1 MYSIPSLVVIIKEMF
16 LSLNLFSA
24 LEYVTSYLVTLLKKI
39 YNVRNHFYL
48 KYYLKFQ
55 YYG

>member
-1 MYSIPSLVVIIKEMF
+1 MYSIPSLVGIIKEMF
-16 LSLNLFSA
+16 LSLNLFYA